1 MQWLTLAFTC
11 IAMALFQR
19 LTRTGPLEA
28 RATLALGFLVIAAH
42 LGGVLAQRLR
52 LPRITGFLVIGF
64 AVGPAWLGLVR
75 PDEVQALSAIATG
88 ALALI
93 AFGAGSELRLA
104 ALREDRVAILRI
116 AAGAIALPFAAVAL
130 IVLTVSPWF
139 PLTAHQPFRD
149 AAVVALVLGAMAA
162 VSSPAITWALIT
174 DVGARGPM
182 SRTILGVTVVQSVAA
197 VLLLV
202 LVLALAQPLASV
214 GSVRPGISGIAFL
227 PLAGSLA
234 AGVFLG
240 VAIAQYVKVIGR
252 YMALVLVA
260 VAFIVV
266 QGVRLVGL
274 EAVLIALAAG
284 CTIVNASPT
293 EGGGGGSER
302 LRTELQR
309 CALPVYIVFFGL
321 AGADLQLGALGELWP
336 WVLLLVGLRIT
347 SLRVGLRWAGRH
359 PAVSAKLATHGWLG
373 LVSQG
378 GLAVTLAAVL
388 RRAFPE
394 WNVSLESLLVAMIGV
409 HQLAGPICFQWALRI
424 TGEVPEG
431 AHVAQDVDAP
441 QEGRGEGG
449 DTALIA
455 GSSGV

>member
-139 PLTAHQPFRD
+139 PLTVHQPFRD

-162 VSSPAITWALIT
+162 VSSPALTWALLT

-182 SRTILGVTVVQSVAA
+182 SRTMLGVTVVQTVAA
-197 VLLLV
+197 ALLLA
-202 LVLALAQPLASV
+202 LVLALAQPLASA
-214 GSVRPGISGIAFL
+214 GAVRPASWVIALL
-227 PLAGSLA
+227 PLGGSLA
-234 AGVFLG
+234 AGVLLG
-240 VAIAQYVKVIGR
+240 VAVAQYVKVIGR
-252 YMALVLVA
+252 YLALVLVA

-266 QGVRLVGL
+266 QGVRLIGL

-284 CTIVNASPT
+284 CTIVNASPP
-293 EGGGGGSER
+293 EGER
-302 LRTELQR
+302 LRSELQR
-309 CALPVYIVFFGL
+309 CALPVYVVFFGL
-321 AGADLQLGALGELWP
+321 AGADLQLGPLGELWP

>member
-1 MQWLTLAFTC
+1 MQWLILALTC

-52 LPRITGFLVIGF
+52 LPRITGFLVTGF

-104 ALREDRVAILRI
+104 ALREDRIAILRI

-130 IVLTVSPWF
+130 VVLTVSPWF

-149 AAVVALVLGAMAA
+149 AAVVALVLGVMAA
-162 VSSPAITWALIT
+162 VSSPTLTWALIT

-182 SRTILGVTVVQSVAA
+182 SRTILAVTVVQSVAA
-197 VLLLV
+197 VVLLA
-202 LVLALAQPLASV
+202 LVLAVAQPLASP
-214 GSVRPGISGIAFL
+214 GSVRPAISVIAFL

-234 AGVFLG
+234 AGILLG

-260 VAFIVV
+260 VAFIVL

-284 CTIVNASPT
+284 CTIVNASPA
-293 EGGGGGSER
+293 EGGGER
-302 LRTELQR
+302 LRSELQR

-321 AGADLQLGALGELWP
+321 AGADLQLGPLGKLWP

-347 SLRVGLRWAGRH
+347 SLRAGLRWAGRH
-359 PAVSAKLATHGWLG
+359 PAVSARLVPHGWLG

-409 HQLAGPICFQWALRI
+409 HQLAGPIGFQWALRI

-431 AHVAQDVDAP
+431 AHVAQDSDASR
-441 QEGRGEGG
+441 EGKGGEGSGG
-449 DTALIA
+449 DPALVA
-455 GSSGV
+455 GSGGV